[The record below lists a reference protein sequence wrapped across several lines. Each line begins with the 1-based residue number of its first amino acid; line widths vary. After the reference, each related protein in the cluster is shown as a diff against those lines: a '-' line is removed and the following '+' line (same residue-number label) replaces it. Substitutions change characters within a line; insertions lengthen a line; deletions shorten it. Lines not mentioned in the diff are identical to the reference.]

1 MAPPVLPP
9 ELSEKVVIHDFGGD
23 VGLQFKATKPIQQSE
38 IWLTIPWGACW
49 TGEMALASLEKEVS
63 LGDAKINLLDA
74 FAASLSVFRKKDHEL
89 LRCIPGQVNSVL
101 HWTPG
106 ELDLLEGNASVLAAA
121 KVEASRNGYAS
132 LPSKAQKAVQPKDFT
147 WGSALAT
154 ACCLDGHHL
163 EEDGPVLVPWLY
175 YAAHDPSLPTL
186 GSVQRDGDAVVVRAL
201 RDYKEGEPVGIS
213 WGAWSNAALLINKG
227 YTIPE
232 GTPWDGV
239 DITYTVDNCAEILNE
254 LLLCAPDAPEDPST
268 SRFQFVEVP
277 TKEEVKE
284 HQAAFVVR
292 LTLSM
297 EELEAFE
304 TARPAPPAKRS
315 AFTALLGISRLQRM
329 PFEALNSEHF
339 ASGKPAPNVGA
350 ELSALAGL
358 QAAFAALMGQH
369 TRSLEEDDATVA
381 DPSVPA
387 PKRHAAVVGA
397 AEKAILVKAAAVVD
411 KLLDE
416 GLSRALKALPRGK
429 DGQDPRVDG
438 GGSVW
443 RSWLTER
450 GGALLEKKQAALDR
464 FRYFTQL
471 PLASSGARSAA
482 SLVQVAQACFAWL
495 HGVDLD
501 TGAALL
507 LPERAGCR
515 GPASGVVQ
523 ELQNGQTAYLDVYL
537 SKMTMWGA
545 YLLSHLAEC
554 GTIPV
559 DDMNTMAQEQISIA
573 SGRSSAGGAAFNI
586 GSWSVPTR
594 SAIEVMK
601 KLGPLQEIGAGTGT
615 WAKELSDAGVDIAA
629 FDTLKF
635 SRALNPHLQMT
646 AGQEL
651 VGARWEKIQEGG
663 VEKIKAGRN
672 LVLMWPD
679 IEGQGRFGVQC
690 VGKAAEL
697 KVEHLI
703 LVGEWSGSTYGDS
716 IPHLPRHGQ
725 SFSLECQKAVEEAYT
740 LVETVALPSWPL
752 FKDRLAVWKLKGA

>member
-1 MAPPVLPP
+1 MAAPVLPP
-9 ELSEKVVIHDFGGD
+9 DLSDKVVIHDFGE
-23 VGLQFKATKPIQQSE
+23 VGLQFKATKPIQKGDV
-38 IWLTIPWGACW
+38 WLRVPWASCW
-49 TGEMALASLEKEVS
+49 TGEVALASLQKEIT
-63 LGDAKINLLDA
+63 LGDAKIHPLDS
-74 FAASLSVFRKKDHEL
+74 FAALLSVFRKKDHEL
-89 LRCIPGQVNSVL
+89 LRSLPSQVPSVL

-106 ELDLLEGNASVLAAA
+106 ELELLEGNASVLAAA
-121 KVEASRNGYAS
+121 KVDASRNGYAS
-132 LPSKAQKAVQPKDFT
+132 LPSKAQKVVQPKDFT
-147 WGSALAT
+147 WGSAVAT

-163 EEDGPVLVPWLY
+163 EEDAPVLVPWLY
-175 YAAHDPSLPTL
+175 YAAHDPSLPTM
-186 GSVQRDGDAVVVRAL
+186 GSVQRDNDTVVVRAL
-201 RDYKEGEPVGIS
+201 KDYSEGEAVGIS

-239 DITYTVDNCAEILNE
+239 DITYTVDNCGEILNE

-277 TKEEVKE
+277 TKEEVKD

-292 LTLSM
+292 LTLSI

-304 TARPAPPAKRS
+304 AAWPSPPPKRS

-339 ASGKPAPNVGA
+339 ASGKPAPHVGA

-369 TRSLEEDDATVA
+369 SRSLEEDDTTVA
-381 DPSVPA
+381 DPSAPA
-387 PKRHAAVVGA
+387 AKRHAAVVGA

-416 GLSRALKALPRGK
+416 GLSRALSVLPRGK
-429 DGQDPRVDG
+429 TGQDPRLDV

-443 RSWLTER
+443 RSWLSER
-450 GGALLEKKQAALDR
+450 GETLLEKKQAALDR

-482 SLVQVAQACFAWL
+482 SLIQVAQACFAWL

-501 TGAALL
+501 TGVALL
-507 LPERAGCR
+507 LPERGGCR
-515 GPASGVVQ
+515 GPASAVVE
-523 ELQNGQTAYLDVYL
+523 ELQNGKTAYLDVYL

-573 SGRSSAGGAAFNI
+573 SGRSSAGGAAFNV
-586 GSWSVPTR
+586 GSCSVPTR
-594 SAIEVMK
+594 AAIDVMK
-601 KLGPLQEIGAGTGT
+601 KFGPLQEIGAGTGT
-615 WAKELSDAGVDIAA
+615 WAKELADAGVDITAY
-629 FDTLKF
+629 DTLKF
-635 SRALNPHLQMT
+635 SRALNPHLQMA

-651 VGARWEKIQEGG
+651 VGKRWERVQEGG
-663 VEKIKAGRN
+663 MEKIKAGRN

-679 IEGQGRFGVQC
+679 IDGQGRFGVQC

-697 KVEHLI
+697 KVEYLI
-703 LVGEWSGSTYGDS
+703 LIGEWSGSTYGDS
-716 IPHLPRHGQ
+716 VPHLPRHGQ
-725 SFSLECQKAVEEAYT
+725 SFSVECQKAVEEAYT
-740 LVETVALPSWPL
+740 LVETVPLPSWPL
-752 FKDRLAVWKLKGA
+752 FKDRLAVWKLKTP